1 MTIRSTLGRFGI
13 VTVSAIQAINGASTG
28 SSTLAVY
35 VALTTRADRD
45 EEQSWRCSVASIA
58 EEAGVSERSVRNAKL
73 TLVELGLLEV
83 HENWTAD
90 GDRGWDSYLVHF
102 TPGAA
107 TVAGGEDD
115 VAEGEDDVAGFSSD
129 QLTDQVTEN
138 TLVVPSETTTIE
150 EQFNSWYSTYP
161 KKQGKATAFKK
172 FKRLPVAERQGC
184 LDSQPAWNA
193 HWEQEGNQFC
203 PMASTWVSQKRWLD
217 DLPTNTCNGAEQ
229 TATQRLREM
238 MNR

>member
-1 MTIRSTLGRFGI
+1 
-13 VTVSAIQAINGASTG
+13 
-28 SSTLAVY
+28 
-35 VALTTRADRD
+35 
-45 EEQSWRCSVASIA
+45 
-58 EEAGVSERSVRNAKL
+58 VSERSVRTAKL

-107 TVAGGEDD
+107 TVAGGTDD
-115 VAEGEDDVAGFSSD
+115 VVGGVDDVAGFSSD

-150 EQFNSWYSTYP
+150 EQFTSWYSTYP
-161 KKQGKATAFKK
+161 KKQGKATAFRK
-172 FKRLPVAERQGC
+172 FKRLPTHERQAC
-184 LDSQPAWNA
+184 ADAQPAWNA
-193 HWEQEGNQFC
+193 HWTREGNQFC

-217 DLPTNTCNGAEQ
+217 DIPTTTTTSSTDQ
-229 TATQRLREM
+229 TATQRMREM